1 MNNST
6 LRLLGFVVAIL
17 VVTLVVLESGE
28 NGESP
33 ASGALL
39 FPDLRAMVNDVDH
52 LTITKSGVEPIA
64 LEKVS
69 GEWWVT
75 ARDGYAA
82 DMSDVRAVLLAM
94 TEAKILEEKTA
105 NPEMYERLG
114 VQGPDIEGGK
124 GTLVSAAAGERSFD
138 VVFGNS
144 VRGSARYA
152 RIADQAQSW
161 LIDQNPTIPEKVG
174 EWLSPEIVDLD
185 SADVSAVTIV
195 HPDGETLRIS
205 KQAAEDTDFE
215 VADIPDGRELSYST
229 VANGIAGALNNLMLD
244 DVRKARPDSGDAI
257 VTRFDTFTG
266 LAVQVRTVKADDE
279 NWIAIR
285 AEGSGD
291 AAARADEI
299 NERVNTWQYRIAD
312 YKANLLTRR
321 WADILKAEEPAEGKA
336 TP

>member
-69 GEWWVT
+69 GEWRVA

-114 VQGPDIEGGK
+114 VQGPDI
-124 GTLVSAAAGERSFD
+124 
-138 VVFGNS
+138 
-144 VRGSARYA
+144 
-152 RIADQAQSW
+152 
-161 LIDQNPTIPEKVG
+161 
-174 EWLSPEIVDLD
+174 
-185 SADVSAVTIV
+185 
-195 HPDGETLRIS
+195 
-205 KQAAEDTDFE
+205 
-215 VADIPDGRELSYST
+215 
-229 VANGIAGALNNLMLD
+229 
-244 DVRKARPDSGDAI
+244 
-257 VTRFDTFTG
+257 
-266 LAVQVRTVKADDE
+266 
-279 NWIAIR
+279 
-285 AEGSGD
+285 
-291 AAARADEI
+291 
-299 NERVNTWQYRIAD
+299 
-312 YKANLLTRR
+312 
-321 WADILKAEEPAEGKA
+321 
-336 TP
+336 